1 MKTTLE
7 FDIVHLT
14 FDGIKVFVN
23 EEVSCLVRELGRRL
37 PKERCHIIIDR
48 TSATTLEVNEIWFSI
63 LQHDVARLEVT
74 IEEGVLLVIK
84 QIISQALEV
93 LLELVLVELDTLEL
107 EEAVLEIVEVEHDAR
122 PIHLPLWETMVEELV
137 GSVADDGQELETW
150 QFTDGRFQS
159 LHRLSIQC
167 AVYLTMLCHER
178 IERGVATI
186 LLQINH
192 PVIRDRQHSRNR
204 QATLLETLCQI
215 NECLVLLLISAN
227 DSDER

>member
-1 MKTTLE
+1 MKTALE

-107 EEAVLEIVEVEHDAR
+107 EEAVLEIVEVEHDAWAR
-122 PIHLPLWETMVEELV
+122 TGNVAIHGWSLSKPPSPQHPMYHLP
-137 GSVADDGQELETW
+137 DD
-150 QFTDGRFQS
+150 
-159 LHRLSIQC
+159 
-167 AVYLTMLCHER
+167 A
-178 IERGVATI
+178 A
-186 LLQINH
+186 
-192 PVIRDRQHSRNR
+192 P
-204 QATLLETLCQI
+204 
-215 NECLVLLLISAN
+215 
-227 DSDER
+227 